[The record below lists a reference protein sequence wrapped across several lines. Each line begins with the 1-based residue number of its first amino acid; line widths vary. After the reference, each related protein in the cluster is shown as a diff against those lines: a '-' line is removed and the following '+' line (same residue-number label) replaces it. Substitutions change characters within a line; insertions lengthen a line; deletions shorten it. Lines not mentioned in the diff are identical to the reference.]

1 MPSLFK
7 LKKTHK
13 QMANYLYSAAD
24 YIPFQPESYEVTDN
38 LTNTPVEVFEVI
50 SQSWDSVTTWGSLV
64 IGLENAPTKEG
75 QYSIIVWDKEKT
87 TSATLSFAFLGTGNP
102 TPDAVSGTYYDAS
115 MEFSN
120 IYSMYKK
127 MAELLLFVEM
137 SKQNLSNLVQ
147 FDGLFENRIVSKDDY
162 YSNVLGQGE
171 MLISNLL
178 GSKET
183 FAKVRE
189 SNAALADKAYTELQL
204 VLGKYTN
211 ISPETQEAIGK
222 FKNLYST
229 FNSNVKT
236 LTDEKGEGSKL
247 DTKELVEKYGVGKG
261 IWAAAVDEKGW
272 NKVVEVPKDAMKKIG

>member
-1 MPSLFK
+1 
-7 LKKTHK
+7 
-13 QMANYLYSAAD
+13 MANYLYSAAD

-127 MAELLLFVEM
+127 MAELLLLVEM

-147 FDGLFENRIVSKDDY
+147 FDGLFENRIASKDDY

-171 MLISNLL
+171 LLISELL

-189 SNAALADKAYTELQL
+189 VNTELAEKAYTELQI
-204 VLGKYTN
+204 VLAEKKN
-211 ISPETQEAIGK
+211 ISPETQEAISK

-229 FNSNVKT
+229 FEGNVKT
-236 LTDEKGEGSKL
+236 LTSVEGEGAKL
-247 DTKELVEKYGVGKG
+247 DTTQLVEKYGIGKG
-261 IWAAAVDEKGW
+261 IWATEVDEKGW
-272 NKVVEVPKDAMKKIG
+272 SKVVEAARDAMKK